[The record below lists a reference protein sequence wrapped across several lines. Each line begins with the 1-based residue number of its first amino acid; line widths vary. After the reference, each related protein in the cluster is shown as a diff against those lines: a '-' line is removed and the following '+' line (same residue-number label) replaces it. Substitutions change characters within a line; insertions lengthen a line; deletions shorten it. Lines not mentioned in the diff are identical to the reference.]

1 MTYKCLSQGMF
12 GSNCFIIWQNN
23 EGIIIDPGNDAG
35 AIMKVVEENALKIK
49 YIVLTHGHI
58 DHICSLEEVREK
70 TGAAVLIHEK
80 DAGKLEDSLANG
92 SLLIFGEQNKFTPA
106 DRLLKDGDI
115 IEAGDIKFEVI
126 HTPGH
131 TSGSICIK
139 YGKDIFTGDTLFRMG
154 RGRTDLVD
162 GNEETIID
170 SIKKRLMT
178 LDSDTVVHPGHNDDT
193 TIGAEKRFY

>member
-12 GSNCFIIWQNN
+12 GSNCFIIWQNK
-23 EGIIIDPGNDAG
+23 EGIIIDPGNEASDV
-35 AIMKVVEENALKIK
+35 MKVIYENDLKIK

-70 TGAAVLIHEK
+70 TGAIVLIHEN

-92 SLLIFGEQNKFTPA
+92 ALLIFGEESKFSPA
-106 DRLLKDGDI
+106 DKVLKDGDI
-115 IEAGDIKFEVI
+115 IEAGGMEFEVI

-131 TSGSICIK
+131 TSGSICLK
-139 YGKDIFTGDTLFRMG
+139 YGNDLYSGDTLFRMG

-162 GNEETIID
+162 GNERTIIN
-170 SIKKRLMT
+170 SIKNRLMT
-178 LDSDTVVHPGHNDDT
+178 LEESVVVHPGHNDDT
-193 TIGAEKRFY
+193 TIGAEKHFY